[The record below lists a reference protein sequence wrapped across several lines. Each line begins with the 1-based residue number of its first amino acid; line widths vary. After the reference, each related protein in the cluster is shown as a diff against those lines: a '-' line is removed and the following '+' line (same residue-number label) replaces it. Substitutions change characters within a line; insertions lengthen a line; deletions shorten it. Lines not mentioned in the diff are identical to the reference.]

1 LFEEFSGRLW
11 QGRLARSKFVSA
23 AYVATET
30 RIGKGTPGFIALVCD
45 SCYRW
50 PNSLPRAQEMASPP
64 QSKPLRALS
73 VVDGAVF
80 LIGVVVGVG
89 IFKTPSLIAANVPN
103 EAAFYGV
110 WLLGGLVMLIGALCY
125 AELGSAHPDAGGEYR
140 FLTLAYGKPVGL
152 LFAWARGTV
161 IQTGAIAA
169 VAFVY
174 GEYASVIL
182 PLGRYSTAVHAA
194 SAVIALTTLNLIGT
208 PQTVWTQWGLT
219 SLTVAT
225 KIILIISG
233 VAAAAPVAEPAVAT
247 DFSGSVGL
255 ATVFVLLTYGGWNE
269 AAYLGGELKDARR
282 NMVRTLLIGTAAV
295 IVIYLAVNYA
305 YLHAL
310 GLQGLRTSPAI
321 ASDVMRRSVG
331 DIGAT
336 ALSVMICV
344 CALST
349 LSVTIFTGARTYY
362 AVGRDF
368 AFMRQLGVWELHGD
382 NPKNALLL
390 QCSIALALIL
400 FGGVSR
406 EGFEAMVAYTAPVFW
421 FFLFLV
427 AVSVMIFRKRG
438 GALPYRMPLYP
449 LPPLL
454 LALAALWMIW
464 SSIAY
469 AGAGAL
475 IGVCVLLLGTPLLW
489 FSRDR

>member
-1 LFEEFSGRLW
+1 
-11 QGRLARSKFVSA
+11 
-23 AYVATET
+23 
-30 RIGKGTPGFIALVCD
+30 
-45 SCYRW
+45 
-50 PNSLPRAQEMASPP
+50 MASPSP
-64 QSKPLRALS
+64 SKPVRALS

-89 IFKTPSLIAANVPN
+89 IFKTPSLVASNVPS

-110 WLLGGLVMLIGALCY
+110 WLVGGLIMLVGALCY

-140 FLTLAYGKPVGL
+140 FLTLAYGKPAGL

-182 PLGRYSTAVHAA
+182 PLGGYSTAVHAA

-219 SLTVAT
+219 SLTIAT
-225 KIILIISG
+225 KLILIVSG
-233 VAAAAPVAEPAVAT
+233 VAVAAPVSAHAAEGGFT
-247 DFSGSVGL
+247 GSVGL
-255 ATVFVLLTYGGWNE
+255 AAVFVLLTYGGWNE
-269 AAYLGGELKDARR
+269 AAYLGGELKDARH
-282 NMVRTLLIGTAAV
+282 NMVRTLLAGTAAV
-295 IVIYLAVNYA
+295 IVLYLAVNYA
-305 YLHAL
+305 YLHSL
-310 GLQGLRTSPAI
+310 GLQGLRNSQAI
-321 ASDVMRRSVG
+321 ASDVMRRAIG
-331 DIGAT
+331 DVGAT
-336 ALSVMICV
+336 ALAAMICV

-368 AFMRQLGVWELHGD
+368 SFVRGLGVWELHGD

-390 QCSIALALIL
+390 QCVIALALIL

-421 FFLFLV
+421 FFLLLV
-427 AVSVMIFRKRG
+427 ALSVIIFRRRR

-449 LPPLL
+449 LPPVL

-464 SSIAY
+464 SSILY
-469 AGAGAL
+469 AGAGSLAG
-475 IGVCVLLLGTPLLW
+475 IGVLLLGTPLLW
-489 FSRDR
+489 LSRRA